1 MNAVTMVRKAVRWEY
16 GMWRSLFRWLLRRPP
31 YVEAGGEAFGYVGA
45 VAGILWAF
53 IGVSTIEIPILHLL
67 IPWPT
72 VRIIALAAGVQGVL
86 WMLGLM
92 GSLRLHP
99 HVVGPSGLRVRN
111 SVTLDVLLS
120 WDEIAEIRRRDRTL
134 PPGDKAARIQEV
146 DGGVIAH
153 LPQAGAT
160 TIDVV
165 LREPR
170 PLPYGKTGGRPV
182 VEFRF
187 SADDPDA
194 LVAAARQRLAE
205 RQTEGV
211 S

>member
-1 MNAVTMVRKAVRWEY
+1 MTAVDLMRRAIRWELRL
-16 GMWRSLFRWLLRRPP
+16 WHSLFRWLLRRPP
-31 YVEAGGEAFGYVGA
+31 YVEAGGEGFSYVGA

-92 GSLRLHP
+92 GALRLHP

-111 SVTLDVLLS
+111 GVALDVLLS
-120 WDEIAEIRRRDRTL
+120 WDEIAEIRRRERIL

-153 LPQAGAT
+153 LPQSGAT
-160 TIDVV
+160 TVDVV

-170 PLPYGKTGGRPV
+170 PLPYGKTRGRPV
-182 VEFRF
+182 VELRF

-205 RQTEGV
+205 RAAEGV